1 MTPRDANALAGLRA
15 ARAYLWDGSPQT
27 DWFGFRVNGVCAAVK
42 VAFLLGHI
50 THAQWQDA
58 WKLIAA
64 AMQTTT
70 SKTLME
76 WIAENGGAEWVDK
89 ATDRDKQ
96 QVRHLWLEQLISD
109 LEARG

>member
-1 MTPRDANALAGLRA
+1 MAEQVCECAYSAYVDSKINKKELKDTYALLA
-15 ARAYLWDGSPQT
+15 AS
-27 DWFGFRVNGVCAAVK
+27 
-42 VAFLLGHI
+42 
-50 THAQWQDA
+50 
-58 WKLIAA
+58 
-64 AMQTTT
+64 MQTKT

-76 WIAENGGAEWVDK
+76 WIAENGGAEWLET

>member
-15 ARAYLWDGSPQT
+15 ARMYLWDGVHERFAYHRIT
-27 DWFGFRVNGVCAAVK
+27 ICASVEQAYNDFYIGK
-42 VAFLLGHI
+42 SS
-50 THAQWQDA
+50 WEDA
-58 WKLIAA
+58 WAVLAA
-64 AMQTTT
+64 SMNTKT

-89 ATDRDKQ
+89 ATGRDKQ

>member
-15 ARAYLWDGSPQT
+15 AREFLWDGAGIRPDRQVST
-27 DWFGFRVNGVCAAVK
+27 ICRASERAWHLFRIDSKEFGDSWA
-42 VAFLLGHI
+42 LLG
-50 THAQWQDA
+50 
-58 WKLIAA
+58 AA
-64 AMQTTT
+64 LGTKT
-70 SKTLME
+70 SKSLME

>member
-1 MTPRDANALAGLRA
+1 
-15 ARAYLWDGSPQT
+15 
-27 DWFGFRVNGVCAAVK
+27 
-42 VAFLLGHI
+42 
-50 THAQWQDA
+50 
-58 WKLIAA
+58 
-64 AMQTTT
+64 MQTTT

>member
-15 ARAYLWDGSPQT
+15 AREWLWDGEHPLYWYESIT
-27 DWFGFRVNGVCAAVK
+27 VCAAIEF
-42 VAFLLGHI
+42 ANIWGRI
-50 THAQWQDA
+50 THEEWKDA
-58 WKLIAA
+58 WAVLAA
-64 AMQTTT
+64 SMQTKT